1 MQKLRWRYLICK
13 RRFRV
18 ADWMAFIT
26 ALSAIVMIIQL
37 GAHWFPAQI
46 WPSLRFSRGHR
57 LFGTSNS
64 TAVPPKQ
71 QSSAAADK
79 TVAMVPS
86 APGSAPS
93 IAIAV
98 ESREYGAN
106 FSLTL
111 SARQGEVGGGGDL
124 GGGGGGDLGGGGG
137 GEASIDADEPVPAD
151 NVSAACSDGGC
162 DVGDAGDAGGRL
174 GRGET
179 DAEGAS
185 LRPAGR
191 AAGRRPRQELADE
204 RGSAAGRDGGRGSE
218 SAGRQRPLSAITK
231 EVMGP
236 HPVLCLERCCFAL
249 RLCRWNAG
257 AMAAEC
263 RRNTCDGVI
272 EVFVT
277 RLERPREFWYYKA
290 GPPWMG
296 LLPDES
302 HK

>member
-1 MQKLRWRYLICK
+1 M
-13 RRFRV
+13 

-162 DVGDAGDAGGRL
+162 DVGDAGDAVGKVVVRAGAPSWQRCGCHYRAPARPRKRPPARQA
-174 GRGET
+174 GRGPP
-179 DAEGAS
+179 GV
-185 LRPAGR
+185 LR
-191 AAGRRPRQELADE
+191 
-204 RGSAAGRDGGRGSE
+204 S
-218 SAGRQRPLSAITK
+218 
-231 EVMGP
+231 
-236 HPVLCLERCCFAL
+236 
-249 RLCRWNAG
+249 
-257 AMAAEC
+257 
-263 RRNTCDGVI
+263 
-272 EVFVT
+272 
-277 RLERPREFWYYKA
+277 
-290 GPPWMG
+290 
-296 LLPDES
+296 
-302 HK
+302 